1 MELVDLAH
9 SKCAARKGVWV
20 RSPPLALNERAAAPP
35 PDMPS
40 LSLATAMALPV
51 GVGGLISS
59 CGEGATPSW
68 PTDKTYTGEVT
79 IGQNG

>member
-1 MELVDLAH
+1 
-9 SKCAARKGVWV
+9 
-20 RSPPLALNERAAAPP
+20 
-35 PDMPS
+35 MPS